1 MRVLE
6 RTIMPDGTSIQIENW
21 MEDYPQA
28 FNTLTIAAYPLAK
41 RQGRYGWVRV
51 NEKFRLNLSLGFS
64 SNREV
69 MVIYKA
75 LQNGDITLEEL
86 HEHYWN
92 GDKDRYYMGL
102 REEEP
107 LV

>member
-6 RTIMPDGTSIQIENW
+6 QTIMPDGTSIQIENW

-64 SNREV
+64 SDREV
-69 MVIYKA
+69 MVIYKT
-75 LQNGDITLEEL
+75 LQNGNITLEEL